1 MFLIIDLD
9 GIDLILIFVVGI
21 LELGGLNWYFL
32 IIFLWRIFELYE
44 VVGCDIMELVLIKDL
59 VVFEFIVVKLVYKFI
74 GY

>member
-9 GIDLILIFVVGI
+9 GIDLILIFAVGI